1 MNFLDKFGLP
11 IKYAVYGFA
20 GATFAVAILD
30 LIGWKSSQPLALVI
44 GLTVGGAIGGFI
56 KQRRSKNG

>member
-20 GATFAVAILD
+20 GATLIVAILD
-30 LIGWKSSQPLALVI
+30 LLGWKPSQPFALVI
-44 GLTVGGAIGGFI
+44 GLTAGGAIGGFI
-56 KQRRSKNG
+56 KQRRDKNS

>member
-1 MNFLDKFGLP
+1 MKFFDKFGLP

-20 GATFAVAILD
+20 VATFAVAILD
-30 LIGWKSSQPLALVI
+30 LIGWKPSQPLSLVI
-44 GLTVGGAIGGFI
+44 GLTAGGAIGGYI